1 MKKLILSVAIVL
13 GGLTA
18 MNAQS
23 DQAKTLSNSSAKAS
37 MSSEVIQDYK
47 EVKTSEVPQNVLA
60 SLSKTYD
67 GVSVSKAYVNERG
80 EYKLELT
87 TADKKT
93 ATVYTNGKGE
103 VVKNELSTQ

>member
-1 MKKLILSVAIVL
+1 MKKLILSAAIIL
-13 GGLTA
+13 GGFTA
-18 MNAQS
+18 MNAQA
-23 DQAKTLSNSSAKAS
+23 DQAKTLSSNTAKAS
-37 MSSEVIQDYK
+37 MSAKIVQDYK

-60 SLSKTYD
+60 SLSKIYD

-87 TADKKT
+87 TADKKS

>member
-1 MKKLILSVAIVL
+1 MKKLILSAVIVF
-13 GGLTA
+13 GSLTA
-18 MNAQS
+18 MNAQT
-23 DQAKTLSNSSAKAS
+23 DQAKTLSSNTAKAS
-37 MSSEVIQDYK
+37 MSAELVQDYK

-80 EYKLELT
+80 EYKLELS